1 MNTASKSQSLIS
13 IQNVLGSRFEALW
26 SLWSQMDLDPS
37 ALADRVSIVERELT
51 KHLERMIHEEEGYIA
66 RITELIEAHAKERHR
81 LAKEL
86 GTQVTDPDPD
96 LGLVKLE
103 KELRHQMNRLKAEKE
118 HRMEEVIQLKRED
131 EDLCQSMDEEP
142 MLISTTHIPTDA
154 QMKALHAH
162 IRDMKTL
169 KNQRTAKFADMKLA
183 VIDLMERLEAE
194 PDSTFE
200 RTLVCENDAAF
211 ILSTQNLQMVQDML
225 RRLEDRMAAN
235 RDHAQRLRE
244 QIYSLIRKLGQE
256 EAERQRVE
264 IELGGHSPREIKELQ
279 QILDELEVLKSE
291 KMEQFIQATRQ
302 DLVELW
308 DKCYYSQNQR
318 DKFAPFF
325 DTNYNDEL
333 LSVHEKEV
341 ERLKNYHE
349 ANRDLFQ
356 KVAKRQDLW
365 KKMLELEAKQ
375 KDPGHLLK
383 AKGNTLLLE
392 ERDRKRVNK
401 QLPKIEQE
409 LMDEMAQFL
418 EVHGRPFLVGGV
430 SYEDFVENQVFEH
443 NRLVE
448 DEKQAKLEARKKQNF
463 HETIYGSKPV
473 TPAANRAGAKRKA
486 TGQTPVNDSK
496 RYRPELAT
504 RSVSTLRSPYVRAPL
519 SSSKKANSAHQSS
532 RYGLRPQQAK
542 RKILGDR
549 NDTFMAGH
557 AAQPPQGVPTYSITS
572 VDSDNFFRD
581 IPHSALTSTFQ
592 NTPES
597 AKQGA
602 RQPRTYTPG
611 SLNRYTRST
620 ASSAAKHGPTSN
632 SGVFKTPKSRVLTPG
647 KSSASRSKLSTLRGA
662 RPVPFLI

>member
-1 MNTASKSQSLIS
+1 MNSNTKSQSLSTITS
-13 IQNVLGSRFEALW
+13 LVSSRFDELW
-26 SLWSQMDLDPS
+26 SLWSQMDLDPR
-37 ALADRVSIVERELT
+37 ALTDRVSIVEREMT
-51 KHLERMIHEEEGYIA
+51 KHLGRMIHEEEGYVA
-66 RITELIEAHAKERHR
+66 KITDLIEAHARERHR
-81 LAKEL
+81 LTKEL
-86 GTQVTDPDPD
+86 GTHVTDPDPD
-96 LGLVKLE
+96 LGLIKLE
-103 KELRHQMNRLKAEKE
+103 KELRVQVSELRTEKE
-118 HRMEEVIQLKRED
+118 HRMEEVLQLKRSD
-131 EDLCQSMDEEP
+131 EALCQSMEVEP
-142 MLISTTHIPTDA
+142 FPIATDLIPTDT
-154 QMKALHAH
+154 QMSALKAH
-162 IRDMKTL
+162 IRDMQTL
-169 KNQRTAKFADMKLA
+169 KNQRSAQFSDMKLA
-183 VIDLMERLEAE
+183 IIDLLERLEAE
-194 PDSTFE
+194 PNTTFE

-211 ILSTQNLQMVQDML
+211 ILSTPNLQSVKDML
-225 RRLEDRMAAN
+225 RRLEERLAAN
-235 RDHAQRLRE
+235 RDHAQNLRE
-244 QIYSLIRKLGQE
+244 KIYSLIRKLGQE

-279 QILDELEVLKSE
+279 QILNELEVLKSE
-291 KMEQFIQATRQ
+291 KMEQFIHATRQ
-302 DLVELW
+302 DLIELW
-308 DKCYYSQNQR
+308 DKCYYSQSQR
-318 DKFAPFF
+318 DKFSPFF

-333 LSVHEKEV
+333 LSIHEIEV
-341 ERLKNYHE
+341 ERLKSYHE

-418 EVHGRPFLVGGV
+418 EIHGRPFLVGGV
-430 SYEDFVENQVFEH
+430 SYEDFVEAQVFEH

-463 HETIYGSKPV
+463 HETVYGSKPV

-496 RYRPELAT
+496 RYRPELTT

-519 SSSKKANSAHQSS
+519 SSAKKTHSAHQTS
-532 RYGLRPQQAK
+532 RYGLRPQAAK

-557 AAQPPQGVPTYSITS
+557 ASQPPRGGVPTCSITS
-572 VDSDNFFRD
+572 VVSDDFFRD

-592 NTPES
+592 NTPE
-597 AKQGA
+597 
-602 RQPRTYTPG
+602 
-611 SLNRYTRST
+611 
-620 ASSAAKHGPTSN
+620 ASS
-632 SGVFKTPKSRVLTPG
+632 FCF
-647 KSSASRSKLSTLRGA
+647 SSASTSASANVAAVAVNASCQNLRARPRNLHSKNVEHLSSKSTSTLR
-662 RPVPFLI
+662 

>member
-1 MNTASKSQSLIS
+1 M
-13 IQNVLGSRFEALW
+13 
-26 SLWSQMDLDPS
+26 
-37 ALADRVSIVERELT
+37 
-51 KHLERMIHEEEGYIA
+51 
-66 RITELIEAHAKERHR
+66 
-81 LAKEL
+81 

-162 IRDMKTL
+162 IRDMKVRVWGRVRAWLGCTYMISITFHGQTL

-264 IELGGHSPREIKELQ
+264 IELGGHSPREIKEVSLTKKKDTVGLACAFDKVILIFQLQ

-532 RYGLRPQQAK
+532 R
-542 RKILGDR
+542 
-549 NDTFMAGH
+549 
-557 AAQPPQGVPTYSITS
+557 V
-572 VDSDNFFRD
+572 SD
-581 IPHSALTSTFQ
+581 
-592 NTPES
+592 
-597 AKQGA
+597 
-602 RQPRTYTPG
+602 
-611 SLNRYTRST
+611 
-620 ASSAAKHGPTSN
+620 
-632 SGVFKTPKSRVLTPG
+632 
-647 KSSASRSKLSTLRGA
+647 
-662 RPVPFLI
+662 